1 MSLNLAE
8 LIATSTPP
16 AALVALAREIA
27 AFLPDLSHRPPTA
40 AEAEVLNAARIY
52 AHAAGHLGGIEG
64 LLRLL
69 QAVQAVDHHGSQAA
83 ALLDRLWTGVP
94 VQGEAPRPCADPT
107 ALIDAAM
114 ERGLRLAEPPSAW
127 SRRVY

>member
-1 MSLNLAE
+1 MNLAE

-27 AFLPDLSHRPPTA
+27 AFLPDLARRPPTA
-40 AEAEVLNAARIY
+40 GEVELLNAARIY
-52 AHAAGHLGGIEG
+52 AHAAGHLGGVEG

-69 QAVQAVDHHGSQAA
+69 QAVDALDHQGSHAA

-94 VQGEAPRPCADPT
+94 VRGEAPMPCTDPT
-107 ALIDAAM
+107 ALIDAAV
-114 ERGLRLAEPPSAW
+114 ERGLRLAEPPPAW
-127 SRRVY
+127 RRRVY